1 MPAPADTGE
10 PMRQAIRMGALLGLS
25 AVSGCANLPH
35 SAHASARVADY
46 YETPRELTPAVE
58 RAIELGHVVEGMD
71 REQVWVVFGEPI
83 RKTRYSSPGAPEVW
97 IYPGHK
103 FHQDPVRG
111 HGVTLFRVVFIDGR
125 VALVETL

>member
-1 MPAPADTGE
+1 MC
-10 PMRQAIRMGALLGLS
+10 QATRLGALT
-25 AVSGCANLPH
+25 AVFVAAGCAHVPR
-35 SAHASARVADY
+35 SGYASARLADY
-46 YETPRELTPAVE
+46 YATPRELTPAVA

-71 REQVWVVFGEPI
+71 REQVWVVFGKPI

-103 FHQDPVRG
+103 FHQDPMRS

>member
-1 MPAPADTGE
+1 
-10 PMRQAIRMGALLGLS
+10 MRQAIRMGALI
-25 AVSGCANLPH
+25 AVFVAAGCAHVPR
-35 SAHASARVADY
+35 SGYASARLADY
-46 YETPRELTPAVE
+46 YATPRELTPAVA

-83 RKTRYSSPGAPEVW
+83 RKTRFSGTGTPEVW

-103 FHQDPVRG
+103 LHQDPVRS

-125 VALVETL
+125 VALVEVL

>member
-1 MPAPADTGE
+1 
-10 PMRQAIRMGALLGLS
+10 MRQAILIVALIGLT
-25 AVSGCANLPH
+25 AAAGCAHVPR
-35 SAHASARVADY
+35 SAYASARLADY
-46 YETPRELTPAVE
+46 YETPRELTPAVA

-71 REQVWVVFGEPI
+71 RDQVWVVFGEPI

-111 HGVTLFRVVFIDGR
+111 HGVTLFRVVFVDGR